1 MRTRSWAI
9 AAGLCAA
16 AAIAV
21 PTALADPPGQ
31 GLFATHTSRCAG
43 TPLPGGVYDGYVTL
57 VGGAGSTFWVNGLHL
72 VIQQFDYTPDG
83 GATQTFSIGHGNKT
97 GHEGRPTVVCQGHFD
112 GGYTI
117 RSTSVV
123 VP

>member
-1 MRTRSWAI
+1 MRTRSCAS
-9 AAGLCAA
+9 AAALCAA
-16 AAIAV
+16 AVVAV
-21 PTALADPPGQ
+21 PAALADPPGH
-31 GLFATHTSRCAG
+31 GLFSTHVSHCTGA
-43 TPLPGGVYDGYVTL
+43 PLPGGVYDGYVTL

-83 GATQTFSIGHGNKT
+83 GTTQTFYIGQGNKT
-97 GHEGRPTVVCQGHFD
+97 GLEGRASVVCEGHFD
-112 GGYTI
+112 EGYTI